1 MTSQQTVNLFKTIG
15 HISSLISQARSCDV
29 GAVIRNFEDD
39 SFERVVHNLVDH
51 PGSSDAGKVR
61 PLSKELVMQE

>member
-1 MTSQQTVNLFKTIG
+1 MVIITI
-15 HISSLISQARSCDV
+15 II
-29 GAVIRNFEDD
+29 IIFIIIIIDD

-61 PLSKELVMQE
+61 PLSKELVMHV

>member
-1 MTSQQTVNLFKTIG
+1 MGTVI
-15 HISSLISQARSCDV
+15 CD
-29 GAVIRNFEDD
+29 FEDD

>member
-1 MTSQQTVNLFKTIG
+1 MG
-15 HISSLISQARSCDV
+15 
-29 GAVIRNFEDD
+29 GAVTHNFEGD